1 LAAAY
6 IRELQYINQG
16 NGYGRRSEGTKSA
29 LCTSILFS
37 FFSADENSICMLLRK
52 NGKVIYS
59 AAIDTQS
66 SKNNFYG
73 STETEA
79 DNHHFI
85 LEVLRTES
93 VDKLSR
99 EHINTLI
106 ENILFQRERTL
117 TYRSNEMPVLDFY
130 KDFFQ
135 PQIDDLANYDSGH
148 SQEATDVARQV
159 MKQVFSS
166 FSDPKITQYA
176 NLMGVPD
183 KVHEV
188 SDLRLIILKNTTSRP
203 FIFSDSPVSF
213 TNIALSDYKCS
224 KLGNIN
230 LGLMVFFPLS
240 SSMLA
245 FLYDPEAYEI
255 TGGSASIV
263 INIHN
268 EEDVH
273 QINKLQMHESYNS
286 VYFESHIYKNY
297 LTALWQEEKGRL
309 SREEKSVT
317 PVPEINLNGMLTGR
331 IVHAISHPEPNF
343 YPDLSF
349 IILKDLSNSHIP
361 YRSSFIQSRL
371 HLGIEVPN
379 LNHLVDRLSV
389 QDDPVE

>member
-1 LAAAY
+1 MVDDQKPQNQHY
-6 IRELQYINQG
+6 VPQY
-16 NGYGRRSEGTKSA
+16 YFR
-29 LCTSILFS
+29 

-59 AAIDTQS
+59 TAIDTQS

-73 STETEA
+73 TIETEA
-79 DNHHFI
+79 DITAFDTKYAKNHHFI

-93 VDKLSR
+93 VDKLSK

-135 PQIDDLANYDSGH
+135 PQIDDLANYDSGY
-148 SQEATDVARQV
+148 SQEATDAVRQV
-159 MKQVFSS
+159 MKQVFYS
-166 FSDPKITQYA
+166 FSDPKITQHV

-183 KVHEV
+183 KVDEI
-188 SDLRLIILKNTTSRP
+188 SDLRLIILNNTTSRP

-213 TNIALSDYKCS
+213 ANIALSDYKCS
-224 KLGNIN
+224 KLGNVN

-240 SSMLA
+240 PSLLA

-263 INIHN
+263 IDIHN

-286 VYFESHIYKNY
+286 VYFGSHIHENY
-297 LTALWQEEKGRL
+297 VTALWQEETSRL
-309 SREEKSVT
+309 SRDEKSVT

-331 IVHAISHPEPNF
+331 IVQAISHPEPNF

-349 IILKDLSNSHIP
+349 ITSKDLSNSHIP
-361 YRSSFIQSRL
+361 YRSSFIQSQL
-371 HLGIEVPN
+371 SPGIEVPN
-379 LNHLVDRLSV
+379 LNHLVDRLSA

>member
-1 LAAAY
+1 MVMVDDQKPQNQHY
-6 IRELQYINQG
+6 VPQY
-16 NGYGRRSEGTKSA
+16 YFR
-29 LCTSILFS
+29 
-37 FFSADENSICMLLRK
+37 FFSEDENSIYMLLRK
-52 NGKVIYS
+52 NGKLIYPT
-59 AAIDTQS
+59 AIDTQS

-79 DNHHFI
+79 EITSFDTKYAKNHHSI
-85 LEVLRTES
+85 LEVLKTES
-93 VDKLSR
+93 VDELSS

-117 TYRSNEMPVLDFY
+117 TYRSNETPVQSFY

-148 SQEATDVARQV
+148 SQEATDAVRQV
-159 MKQVFSS
+159 LEQVLSS
-166 FSDPKITQYA
+166 FSDPKKMQYL

-183 KVHEV
+183 KVDEV
-188 SDLRLIILKNTTSRP
+188 SDLRLIILKNTTGRP

-230 LGLMVFFPLS
+230 LGLMIFFPLS
-240 SSMLA
+240 PSLLA

-263 INIHN
+263 IDIHN
-268 EEDVH
+268 EEDVR
-273 QINKLQMHESYNS
+273 QINKLQIHESYNS
-286 VYFESHIYKNY
+286 VYFGSHIHENY
-297 LTALWQEEKGRL
+297 LTALWQEETSRL
-309 SREEKSVT
+309 SREKKSVT
-317 PVPEINLNGMLTGR
+317 PAPEITLNGMPTGR
-331 IVHAISHPEPNF
+331 IVHAIAHPEPNF

-349 IILKDLSNSHIP
+349 ITLKDLSNSRIP
-361 YRSSFIQSRL
+361 YRSSFIQSQL
-371 HLGIEVPN
+371 PPGIETPN
-379 LNHLVDRLSV
+379 LNHLVDRLSD